1 MNITRGTWP
10 ARRHLKSP
18 DAAMRCDASTVCE
31 PNCTRAATSTDL
43 RQQIPSTKNATART
57 SLGRRPLRDYAG
69 PAVTNLLALVRQQ
82 IAKLRGP
89 VGPDGPIDI
98 YGPYMICRR
107 IPQDTAALPATPE
120 LSRTIERHRFST
132 FTAWHSPGPCCRQD
146 WLACQPVAMRM
157 QPDRQSTS
165 TADPILRDYI
175 RTHCA

>member
-1 MNITRGTWP
+1 MNLTRGTWP

-98 YGPYMICRR
+98 YGPSMICRR
-107 IPQDTAALPATPE
+107 VPQDAAALPATPE
-120 LSRTIERHRFST
+120 LSRTILNGIGSRP
-132 FTAWHSPGPCCRQD
+132 SPCGTRLD
-146 WLACQPVAMRM
+146 RVAV
-157 QPDRQSTS
+157 
-165 TADPILRDYI
+165 
-175 RTHCA
+175 RTGWRASRSRCECNPTDNQQARLTLS